1 MPAVRERTP
10 MIVAL
15 AGPSGSGKTFSAL
28 ELATGGQ
35 RQDRL
40 YRHRG
45 PARPALCSAARR
57 RHLARRRVPFRLCRA
72 GGTLH
77 SGAVL
82 AKWRAA
88 EQAGYA
94 VIVTDSYSDEYVGEG
109 GLVDM
114 AAEEE
119 KRVRNYVTAN
129 VIAIRVELG
138 RPG

>member
-1 MPAVRERTP
+1 
-10 MIVAL
+10 
-15 AGPSGSGKTFSAL
+15 
-28 ELATGGQ
+28 
-35 RQDRL
+35 
-40 YRHRG
+40 
-45 PARPALCSAARR
+45 
-57 RHLARRRVPFRLCRA
+57 
-72 GGTLH
+72 
-77 SGAVL
+77 L